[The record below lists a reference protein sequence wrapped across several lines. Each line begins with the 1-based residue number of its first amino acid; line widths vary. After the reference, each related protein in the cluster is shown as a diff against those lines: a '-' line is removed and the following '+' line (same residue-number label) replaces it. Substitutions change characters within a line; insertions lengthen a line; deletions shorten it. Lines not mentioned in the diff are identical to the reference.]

1 MEYFISHIGVIFIAA
16 AFVAVCAVAWWYL
29 TDKNAR
35 LIRQRAEARKRAAAA
50 EENNTSGKQPESG
63 DK

>member
-16 AFVAVCAVAWWYL
+16 LFVAVCAVAWWYL

-35 LIRQRAEARKRAAAA
+35 LIRQRAEARKKAAAA
-50 EENNTSGKQPESG
+50 KADDTVKA
-63 DK
+63 DKDE

>member
-16 AFVAVCAVAWWYL
+16 VFVAVCAVAWWYL

-35 LIRQRAEARKRAAAA
+35 LIRQRAEARKKAAAA
-50 EENNTSGKQPESG
+50 QADDTVKA
-63 DK
+63 DKDE